1 VTWTKSLEVIKAKD
15 LKIDPK
21 VQRYVHPAQ
30 VRTLNREWDDMLVGV
45 LIGWRK
51 DDGHVY
57 LLDGQQRLRSK
68 TGHVY
73 VPFTGKDAKAVDPD
87 YEFYI
92 EVYDGIT
99 EKQAATIFLG
109 ANRGRKNVDAYARWW
124 VELTADE
131 PIAKSM
137 EMATK
142 RVGIKI
148 GTNSS
153 KSEISCVSTLRR
165 IIARKGAISTNE
177 DALVWA
183 LDVYRAAFGYS
194 PAWRSEMVEALAL
207 LKLRYPKV
215 NQGTAASRFK
225 GMPVDALMAKAR
237 IRAIGNNRVSS
248 VLTTVL
254 QEEYDRG
261 RRSGRLVP
269 KV

>member
-1 VTWTKSLEVIKAKD
+1 MTTTTWTKKLETLKAGD
-15 LKIDPK
+15 LEIDTR
-21 VQRYVHPAQ
+21 VQRDVHPAQ
-30 VRTLNREWDDMLVGV
+30 VRTLNREWNDMLVGV

-51 DDGHVY
+51 DDGNVY

-68 TGHVY
+68 TGHPH
-73 VPFTGKDAKAVDPD
+73 VPLKTTDPD
-87 YEFYI
+87 YVFDV
-92 EVYDGIT
+92 EVYEGIT
-99 EKQAATIFLG
+99 EEQAAAIFLG

-124 VELTADE
+124 VELTKGE

-137 EMATK
+137 EMAAK

-153 KSEISCVSTLRR
+153 RSEISCVSTLRR

-183 LDVYRAAFGYS
+183 LEVYREAFGYS
-194 PAWRSEMVEALAL
+194 PPWRSEMVEALAL
-207 LKLRYPKV
+207 LKLRHPKIH
-215 NQGTAASRFK
+215 QGSAASRFR

-237 IRAIGNNRVSS
+237 MRAIGNNRVSS

-269 KV
+269 KD